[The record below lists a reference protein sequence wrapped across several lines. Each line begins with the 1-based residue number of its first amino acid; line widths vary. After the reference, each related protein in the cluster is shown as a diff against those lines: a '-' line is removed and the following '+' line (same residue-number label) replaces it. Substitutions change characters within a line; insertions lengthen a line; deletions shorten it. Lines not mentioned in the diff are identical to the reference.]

1 MNGNLTMTE
10 GSPKEIRKA
19 VEEAIEALAPGGGF
33 ILSPIDKIE
42 AWTPWENVEAMLGRW
57 RELASYPV

>member
-10 GSPKEIRKA
+10 GSPEEIRKA
-19 VEEAIEALAPGGGF
+19 VEEAIEALAPGGAF

-42 AWTPWENVEAMLGRW
+42 AWTPWENVEAMLERW